1 MNRKKLLGIFIAGLL
16 MSTAASAEDAGFY
29 LGLSLGEATQSNE
42 VFADDDLSF
51 KWLAGYSFNRFL
63 AAEAG
68 FVDGGTQKDTIDGI
82 DVKLS
87 SDGFFAAVLA
97 KLPIGEVIAPYAKV
111 GYVVYDAT
119 STFTSSG
126 ATVTESEKDENPLYG
141 AGLEFRMGDHFRL
154 RAEYEVVDVPD
165 VDFDIVSLVATYQF

>member
-1 MNRKKLLGIFIAGLL
+1 MHHRKLLGAVIAALL
-16 MSTAASAEDAGFY
+16 ISTAARAEDSGFY
-29 LGLSLGEATQSNE
+29 LGLSLGEATQSVDE
-42 VFADDDLSF
+42 FEGDDLSF

-68 FVDGGTQKDTIDGI
+68 FVDGGTQKDALGAL

-87 SDGFFAAVLA
+87 SDGLFAAVLA
-97 KLPIGEVIAPYAKV
+97 KLPIGEVFSPYAKV

-119 STFTSSG
+119 TSLTSG
-126 ATVTESEKDENPLYG
+126 GVTVLESESDENPLFG
-141 AGLEFRMGDHFRL
+141 AGLEFRIGDHFRL

-165 VDFDIVSLVATYQF
+165 VDFDIVSIVATYQF